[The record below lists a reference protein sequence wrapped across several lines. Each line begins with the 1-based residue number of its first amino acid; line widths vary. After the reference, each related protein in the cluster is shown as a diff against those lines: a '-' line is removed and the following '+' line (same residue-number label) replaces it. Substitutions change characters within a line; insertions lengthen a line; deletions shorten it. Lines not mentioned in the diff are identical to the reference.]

1 MTVSAK
7 RGLTDATQPN
17 PLARVREIS
26 ETTTGHAKAHATR
39 TTR

>member
-7 RGLTDATQPN
+7 RGPTDATQPK

-26 ETTTGHAKAHATR
+26 ETTGHAKAHATR